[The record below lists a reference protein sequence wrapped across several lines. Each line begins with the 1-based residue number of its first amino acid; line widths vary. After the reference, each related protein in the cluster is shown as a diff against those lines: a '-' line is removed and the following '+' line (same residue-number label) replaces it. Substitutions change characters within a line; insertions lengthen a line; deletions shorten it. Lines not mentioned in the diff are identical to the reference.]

1 MAKNQSKQLVDD
13 AKDLTRLFQSQTDS
27 VKKLH
32 TLFQGLSDGPISSFS
47 RQVELAGENF
57 DSIVDL
63 NRDLNKELIQITQTE
78 VGIKK
83 LMSEGLS
90 AKSAELVYS
99 KKLAEANANKLG
111 LSKEELKTFTDQYDK
126 AIKYQKQLDHALE
139 AKEKEAE
146 LAEKI
151 KELEELRNESLK
163 EIGVNTNIIKDI
175 MNGGIVRTIAL
186 TGLAKKLGDAFS
198 EAYKEL
204 KTEGLSATQAAHESM
219 TSFTDSMS
227 TGFLT
232 SAKSIREARK
242 AISDMGGTLHEAE
255 EAGKD
260 VANLVSVYG
269 GSEAAAGKMYGTM
282 TKVAGMNKE
291 AALRAVEFG
300 SALSVAAG
308 VPADTVT
315 KAVAE
320 NTDAAALAGPKYAKS
335 FALAAVN
342 AKKLGVEMSSVA
354 SMQKSLLDFESS
366 VNNQMEASVLLGREI
381 NLDKAREFALS
392 GDLAGM
398 QSEILKNV
406 GSAAE
411 FDKMSVL
418 QKEALAKSM
427 GVSVGDM
434 AKMVH
439 GQGELTELGK
449 EAAEAEK
456 AKAGTMDRIKNAAM
470 ENMGAILGAVPGL
483 VMQTAQMVAQFSM
496 MKSMRAMSGAPAKGG
511 IIGKLTGGMFGK
523 TMEAPAPPKIPS
535 TDNLSKAGKGMS
547 GGGMMAGFKKN
558 MKALAGGF
566 KEMGQPGVLKGVGN
580 TFLAGPALIVA
591 TLAIPFLL
599 FMGKVELKK
608 LDKNFTA
615 LATGLTAMS
624 TTMVGSLALG
634 VFGIA
639 AIPALISIPFLLFMG
654 KMDLKKI
661 QPNFMALAVGLN
673 AMSSTFVGSA
683 ALLLFAI
690 AGALAI
696 PSLLFLGGI
705 ALIGAAAATG
715 LTALGVGLA
724 AFGNPATALFVLIGI
739 GLIAALG
746 AAMIPFAYAIS
757 LLTPVLKV
765 LGDIIIGVFS
775 AIPPIITAIADGF
788 VRMFG
793 AISQDMGSFLL
804 LGPALMMTGMGLM
817 SMAAGGFM
825 ALPIIGAL
833 IALATV
839 APALIGLGA
848 ALGGIF
854 GGGGGEKED
863 KMDTLI
869 TKIDVLIGVASKGG
883 TVNMD
888 GKKVGEIVRLGIN
901 SSGVR

>member
-1 MAKNQSKQLVDD
+1 MGDSSKDIKEFKNLIDELKKVLGGVSDVTDGVTKKTAKWRENLEGVKNL
-13 AKDLTRLFQSQTDS
+13 AKDYKVQIKDAETSQK
-27 VKKLH
+27 VKNLMAEKGYS
-32 TLFQGLSDGPISSFS
+32 T
-47 RQVELAGENF
+47 QV
-57 DSIVDL
+57 
-63 NRDLNKELIQITQTE
+63 
-78 VGIKK
+78 
-83 LMSEGLS
+83 
-90 AKSAELVYS
+90 AELMIAKEQAKTKYLYNGMTVANRKEFDKQYNTAIALAQQTANLV
-99 KKLAEANANKLG
+99 KIQEDELKLAEKV
-111 LSKEELKTFTDQYDK
+111 T
-126 AIKYQKQLDHALE
+126 
-139 AKEKEAE
+139 
-146 LAEKI
+146 
-151 KELEELRNESLK
+151 ELEELRNESLK
-163 EIGVNTNIIKDI
+163 ELGVNTNIIKDI
-175 MNGGIVRTIAL
+175 MNGGIVRTVAL
-186 TGLAKKLGDAFS
+186 TGLAKKLGDTFS
-198 EAYKEL
+198 EAYNEL
-204 KTEGLSATQAAHESM
+204 KTEGLSATQAAHEAGSSLYDSM
-219 TSFTDSMS
+219 T
-227 TGFLT
+227 TGFMT
-232 SAKSIREARK
+232 SAKSIRETRK

-255 EAGKD
+255 EAGTG
-260 VANLVSVYG
+260 VANLVSIYG

-282 TKVAGMNKE
+282 TKVAGMTKD
-291 AALRAVEFG
+291 AALDAVKFG

-320 NTDAAALAGPKYAKS
+320 NTEAAALAGKKNVDS
-335 FALAAVN
+335 FAKAAVN
-342 AKKLGVEMSSVA
+342 AKKLGMEMSSVA
-354 SMQKSLLDFESS
+354 SMQKGLLDFESS
-366 VNNQMEASVLLGREI
+366 VNSQMEASVLLGKEI

-398 QSEILKNV
+398 QAEILKNV

-411 FDKMSVL
+411 FDKMNVI

-449 EAAEAEK
+449 EAAEAK
-456 AKAGTMDRIKNAAM
+456 AEEAGGWALVGNWAAKNAGSI
-470 ENMGAILGAVPGL
+470 MGAIPGL
-483 VMQTAQMVAQFSM
+483 IMQTGQLLTQYTT
-496 MKSMRAMSGAPAKGG
+496 MKAMRSLSGTPAKGG
-511 IIGKLTGGMFGK
+511 ILGKLTGGMFGK

-705 ALIGAAAATG
+705 ALIGEAASAG
-715 LTALGVGLA
+715 LIALGVGLA

-869 TKIDVLIGVASKGG
+869 AEIRSLKAIAAGGG